1 MIPAMKGDAVARPR
15 GKGFPRTGRPSP
27 SPLFFAAALLLAVA
41 AAPLGAF
48 SFSPIAQDFAPAG
61 PGSVQ
66 SFRLENEGAEP
77 VAVRIS
83 MLTRQ
88 ADETGKETNAPADS
102 LFVVYPSRAVL
113 APNSA
118 QAVRVQWKGP
128 AELDAEQCFRILVE
142 QLPVDF
148 GGQEKQKGSIRVLF
162 RYLGAVYI
170 VPKAARPDVVLQS
183 SETVLD
189 AAGKRGLAL
198 VLANRGTAHVILGEL
213 SVTVAAGDGAD
224 SQRVVFGPQELAGLA
239 GENLLPR
246 SSRRH
251 ILALP
256 EGFAPGAS
264 KDDLRVSFT
273 FEPIR

>member
-1 MIPAMKGDAVARPR
+1 MIPAMKGT
-15 GKGFPRTGRPSP
+15 GLLRTGRPSP

-48 SFSPIAQDFAPAG
+48 SFSPIAQDFTPSG

-66 SFRLENEGAEP
+66 SFRLENEGTEP

-83 MLTRQ
+83 MRSRQ
-88 ADETGKETNAPADS
+88 SDPDGKETNAPADG

-113 APNSA
+113 APGSA

-128 AELDAEQCFRILVE
+128 ATLEAEQCYRILVE

-148 GGQEKQKGSIRVLF
+148 GSQEKQKASIRVLF

-170 VPKAARPDVVLQS
+170 VPAGAAPDVVLAS
-183 SETVLD
+183 SAPGVD
-189 AAGKRGLAL
+189 PSGKPGLGL
-198 VLANRGTAHVILGEL
+198 VFANRGTAHVILGEM
-213 SVTVAAGDGAD
+213 SITVTAGRSPD
-224 SQRVVFGPQELAGLA
+224 SPSLVFGPRDLAGIS
-239 GENLLPR
+239 GENILPLA
-246 SSRRH
+246 SRRH
-251 ILALP
+251 FLPLP
-256 EGFAPGAS
+256 EGFAAGVS

-273 FEPIR
+273 FDPVR